1 MATSMTGPGMYRH
14 PGEPRAGT
22 GVAAAPANAIGRE
35 LGQSGPDQM
44 AKIEKGAKEFEALLL
59 SGWLQQAEESLA
71 TVPGAEDDD
80 DAGARDQMMSLGV
93 QTLAESMTANGGIGI
108 AAMITKAM
116 SAMAE
121 KAQPAGGPTLPTAP
135 GAEFSPKNEQFPLNS
150 KAGNADR
157 MAVSRK
163 GSQ

>member
-1 MATSMTGPGMYRH
+1 MATSVTQPGMI
-14 PGEPRAGT
+14 GT
-22 GVAAAPANAIGRE
+22 QVSLEQARESQLLRQMQSAASS
-35 LGQSGPDQM
+35 GQSGPGQM

-80 DAGARDQMMSLGV
+80 DEGARDQMMSLGV

-121 KAQPAGGPTLPTAP
+121 KAQPAGRRRCRPLLGQ
-135 GAEFSPKNEQFPLNS
+135 SFPQ
-150 KAGNADR
+150 R
-157 MAVSRK
+157 MSSFR
-163 GSQ
+163 